1 MTLATLRVRY
11 LSVEFWCVNTSQ
23 KKTMLSQ
30 ETVQIIVSRSENF
43 PSTQDM
49 LQMDEET
56 TQKNSKDID
65 QLDLALPK
73 VPTKALYKL
82 QVNVTQDI

>member
-1 MTLATLRVRY
+1 VQQKEHAR
-11 LSVEFWCVNTSQ
+11 EHHIAQ
-23 KKTMLSQ
+23 KKTVLSQ
-30 ETVQIIVSRSENF
+30 ETVQIIASGSENY

-56 TQKNSKDID
+56 TQKQLKDID
-65 QLDLALPK
+65 HLDLALPK

-82 QVNVTQDI
+82 QVSVTQDIQSRV